1 MNQPNCRIIALA
13 NQKGGTGKT
22 TTTVN
27 LGVGLTR
34 QGTVLAFQLGDGLTN
49 AIYPTSS
56 TMLGCLAASKIPYS
70 VWLKYVIKL
79 VILLSLVSM
88 AFLALAVVIGY

>member
-1 MNQPNCRIIALA
+1 MSKCCHRDQALIADGAEML
-13 NQKGGTGKT
+13 GD
-22 TTTVN
+22 TVVD
-27 LGVGLTR
+27 VGH
-34 QGTVLAFQLGDGLTN
+34 VYVAQLGDGLTN

-56 TMLGCLAASKIPYS
+56 TMLGFLAASKIPYS

>member
-1 MNQPNCRIIALA
+1 
-13 NQKGGTGKT
+13 
-22 TTTVN
+22 
-27 LGVGLTR
+27 
-34 QGTVLAFQLGDGLTN
+34 
-49 AIYPTSS
+49 
-56 TMLGCLAASKIPYS
+56 